1 LASDDW
7 YQSVATRNLA
17 LLRELEELDRARRV
31 VKKQLGLSDSSDAL
45 RDALVIQ
52 WLVRLYAY
60 KVGEGRILREV
71 RELIGDRK

>member
-1 LASDDW
+1 MASDDW